1 MTEEQPK
8 YVRNKKTY
16 GTSIVRDN
24 RKNKL
29 NDFSNNIKKSPTLLS
44 NDLPDTLKEDNSN
57 AYKVEK
63 LTNFRKPY
71 KHMTQLPQQLDRPD
85 VLLGLNEYKEIHP
98 QNRFHTIKKL
108 NSSSSIHDMPDTL
121 DPIKDNQFS
130 QMPRPESMSNIKRTM
145 KEENK
150 NAEIANLK
158 LLELSKEKILSEI
171 PENNNETDRVKSED
185 NNNINNNNK
194 EETKEKEISQ
204 NSNNIINNDN
214 KEEENSLDNSKKE
227 PKKENME
234 EENEDEGSYSEE
246 SFLSDKDHNSKSEN
260 QKEEYKSLNNSEYNE
275 LYKKYLDL
283 ERKCYNLE
291 KEKNEISMYIK
302 KMYMGTKTNLKN
314 IPNKE
319 ENINSVINLVNK
331 ELKDKDIIINE
342 LKKNSVMTDLS
353 NIKSFSEEKLNEYKK
368 FYTNNLI
375 IINDALNGYFK

>member
-57 AYKVEK
+57 VYKVEK

-150 NAEIANLK
+150 NAEIAHLK
-158 LLELSKEKILSEI
+158 LLELPKEKILSEI

-194 EETKEKEISQ
+194 EEQQQ
-204 NSNNIINNDN
+204 NQNND
-214 KEEENSLDNSKKE
+214 KISEKK
-227 PKKENME
+227 
-234 EENEDEGSYSEE
+234 
-246 SFLSDKDHNSKSEN
+246 
-260 QKEEYKSLNNSEYNE
+260 
-275 LYKKYLDL
+275 
-283 ERKCYNLE
+283 R
-291 KEKNEISMYIK
+291 
-302 KMYMGTKTNLKN
+302 
-314 IPNKE
+314 
-319 ENINSVINLVNK
+319 
-331 ELKDKDIIINE
+331 
-342 LKKNSVMTDLS
+342 
-353 NIKSFSEEKLNEYKK
+353 
-368 FYTNNLI
+368 
-375 IINDALNGYFK
+375 